1 MDVLMPQLGETVS
14 EGKIIKWFKA
24 VGDNVAAGDNLC
36 EIETD
41 KVTVEVPAI
50 SAGII
55 RAINVDEGSVVPVGA
70 VIAVLGGSDSAAA
83 EAYGSSGE
91 AVVSTPAP
99 APAPAPVID
108 TASRCGFTAPQ
119 PRPVRGSRH
128 AAAQFRPGAPGQRRA
143 RDTARPPSRR
153 RCRDR
158 SRGHRRLRRPWPHN
172 RQGRPAGGGRPA
184 GSRSLARPRRD
195 LRRIDRRRSIS
206 AARTPSC
213 RSTPCGARLPGA

>member
-24 VGDNVAAGDNLC
+24 VGDSVAAGDNLC

-55 RAINVDEGSVVPVGA
+55 RAINVDEGAVVPVGA

-91 AVVSTPAP
+91 AVASTPAP
-99 APAPAPVID
+99 APAPPVID
-108 TASRCGFTAPQ
+108 APPAAASPRPQ

-128 AAAQFRPGAPGQRRA
+128 ATAQFRPGAAVERRA

-153 RCRDR
+153 RCGDR
-158 SRGHRRLRRPWPHN
+158 SRGDRRLRRPWPHN
-172 RQGRPAGGGRPA
+172 RQGHPAGGGRPA
-184 GSRSLARPRRD
+184 RRLLPRSPAPRP
-195 LRRIDRRRSIS
+195 
-206 AARTPSC
+206 
-213 RSTPCGARLPGA
+213 STN